1 MNSSKPIYVGDLT
14 QQALQDSN
22 NTHTI
27 LLNWIVDN
35 SRVLEIGCAT
45 GYMTRVLT
53 AQKSCIVDG
62 FEINEEAAEQ
72 ARPFLNRLW
81 VGNLEDKAD
90 LGQIDGLY
98 DVVLVA
104 DVFEHLC
111 HPELVLSQLRQ
122 HLLPGGDVL
131 ISLPN
136 VAHWSV
142 RRALLF
148 GRWDLTDRG
157 LMDRTHLR
165 WFTRSTAEA
174 MIRQAGFSVER
185 RRASYAFPAHWR
197 AQLGPCVAAFAQK
210 RNMPPWFDDL
220 FAVQHL
226 FQARPVE
233 SPKQAQKI
241 QTQR

>member
-1 MNSSKPIYVGDLT
+1 MNASKPIYVGDLT

-22 NTHTI
+22 NTHSI
-27 LLNWIVDN
+27 LLNWIADG

-53 AQKSCIVDG
+53 TQKSCSVDG

-81 VGNLEDKAD
+81 VGNLEDRAD
-90 LGQIDGLY
+90 LGQIDGIY
-98 DVVLVA
+98 DVILVA
-104 DVFEHLC
+104 DVFEHLRW
-111 HPELVLSQLRQ
+111 PETVLAQLRN
-122 HLLPGGDVL
+122 HLLPRGYVL

-142 RRALLF
+142 RRALLL

-174 MIRQAGFSVER
+174 MIRQAGFSVEQ

-197 AQLGPCVAAFAQK
+197 AQLGPRVAAFAQK

-226 FQARPVE
+226 FLARPVE

-241 QTQR
+241 